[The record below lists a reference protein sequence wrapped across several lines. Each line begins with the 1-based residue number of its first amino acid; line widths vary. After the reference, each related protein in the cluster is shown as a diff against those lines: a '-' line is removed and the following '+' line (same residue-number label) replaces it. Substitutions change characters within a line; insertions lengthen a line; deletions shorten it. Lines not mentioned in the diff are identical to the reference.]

1 MIKDSKGKDLTD
13 TEEIKKRWQEQIE
26 ELYKKD
32 PNDPDNHDG
41 VMTHLEP
48 NILEYEVKWA
58 SMGEGE
64 GGMIWEN
71 GIEIHIISY
80 ME

>member
-71 GIEIHIISY
+71 GIEIRKISY